1 MLRIRTVSKM
11 YLKKVHSLNST
22 FHIQVSD
29 EKTVGT
35 PAVLYC
41 LNFTAYR
48 CLGQDSTAEPYT
60 GADTLLM
67 QRLRLDDRLNLDRIT
82 DAS

>member
-11 YLKKVHSLNST
+11 YLKKVHSLNSA

-48 CLGQDSTAEPYT
+48 CLGQDSTYT